1 MDGVFKII
9 ADKLL
14 QIIVSM
20 FGGIVVGINTAVPW
34 MGFCFLLILIDVIS
48 AVHLSKRVKKAYPD
62 SGASGK
68 FESKYKTRVM
78 WTIIVVFIAIIL
90 GNYIDLHLL
99 DGGRTAESSVVW
111 IFIFYEVWSI
121 VENWSSEN
129 NNKIAR
135 ALQRVMVNKA
145 ERHTNT
151 PLADIFFNDQKPKD
165 DDKINGSDSC
175 GHLPEQ

>member
-1 MDGVFKII
+1 MVGV
-9 ADKLL
+9 
-14 QIIVSM
+14 
-20 FGGIVVGINTAVPW
+20 NTAIPW
-34 MGFCFLLILIDVIS
+34 MGFCFLLILLDVIS
-48 AVHLSKRVKKAYPD
+48 AVHLSKRVKRKYPE

-78 WTIIVVFIAIIL
+78 WTIIVVFIAVIL

-99 DGGRTAESSVVW
+99 SGGHTAESSVIW

-129 NNKIAR
+129 NNKLAR

-151 PLADIFFNDQKPKD
+151 PLSDIFFDEQKTLNDGTNNRKNPCD
-165 DDKINGSDSC
+165 D
-175 GHLPEQ
+175 LPEQ